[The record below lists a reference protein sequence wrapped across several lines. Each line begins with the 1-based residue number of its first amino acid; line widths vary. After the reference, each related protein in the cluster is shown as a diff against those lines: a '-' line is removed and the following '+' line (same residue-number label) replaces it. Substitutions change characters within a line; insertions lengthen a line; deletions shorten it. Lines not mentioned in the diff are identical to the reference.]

1 MATPNRKKISLGR
14 KAAAQ
19 TYTATGKSE
28 TQVGYEI
35 SNNGSANTIISGEG
49 NDILNGNGKSTLNG
63 GAGNDIYK
71 ISKAGDTITDSAGTD
86 TVESSITGAAGYT
99 LAADAENLTLTR
111 SAGVGTGNSKNN
123 VITGNRSNNT
133 LTGGG
138 GNDTINA
145 GAGNDLIV
153 VNGADLNGLV
163 IDGGTGVNTVQ
174 INGTTN
180 DLASVNLV
188 NWQNVN
194 SVKVGTSG
202 SALTY
207 TQFQNTV
214 NSTAV
219 VAQATAAAAALST
232 SNSTAAAQST
242 AAAAAL
248 STTNSTA
255 AAQSTAAAAA
265 LSTSNSTSVAQS
277 TAASTALVSQ
287 QAQAALDNVNLAAGS
302 NGIVSIVGGV
312 SSNTAYAV
320 GTGYSA
326 TLQGDTLGDAMTN
339 HGYTNSRYVIDV
351 SGATGSRNW
360 YMVGGAA
367 TGGDNFIFNGGAQLG
382 ESTITH
388 GGNTGADNIVLT
400 GGVVTDGNFSK
411 VGAGAWTVLA
421 ATSGATAVSFEVG
434 STAKAA
440 GVSTLTG
447 STNADTFSVISSWGT
462 TGVTIDGAA
471 GNDTIN
477 FSSVTQLTNSDVTGS
492 AGADTIA
499 MTSDG
504 VSVADSAFANHSTVD
519 AFVTANGANTFTF
532 GTNAQTAGIA
542 SVTGGT
548 GNDSFGFVNGFDVAA
563 GQTTAFY
570 GLAGANVFT
579 VQSGVTTSATFVG
592 GADVD
597 TFNIATATQ
606 LGAVSIAGGA
616 SNDVLNI
623 TLAATVVD
631 ADFVQVTSVETL
643 NFTAASDVTYDVNG
657 AAAGIVTINGST
669 AGDTF
674 TTGVG
679 ATNSFTINAGDGADF
694 ITNGSTSGANL
705 YGGAGNDTLSFAS
718 VGAFTTASVIDGGT
732 GSNAVEFTGGL
743 SVVDANFANI
753 AAGTIQAL
761 YGVGGTSI
769 VAGTRALA
777 AGVSTLFG
785 DASADNL
792 NASAYGTNAV
802 TLSGGGGADN
812 LTGASSG
819 ANTFLFQNQVNFIA
833 SNATGGTSIDTI
845 AFQNAV
851 TIADADF
858 GTYSGMDAVQL
869 NGTAASTFEFG
880 AFGSAAGITSVTGV
894 GSGAVTFTLSSN
906 TNAVTFVGGAGA
918 DQFIITGS
926 NVFTAASISGGAGI
940 DTLTFNTPDTVS
952 SSIADSSFTRI
963 AAGTI
968 EVVTGTGATSI
979 TLGSNALAAG
989 VTTVAVGSTNGVV
1002 DFNVGS
1008 GFGTAGISLS
1018 ASAGTG
1024 SFNFV
1029 STSQFANATLVGGA
1043 GTSDVINFDAAGT
1056 ITSLA
1061 NVTYVEEIN
1070 LFGASS
1076 LTFQN
1081 GGVTGSNVLT
1091 ITTGTGNSTINAT
1104 GRTTGYL
1111 DLQGTSSGAD
1121 TFTGGNQIDTLQ
1133 GWSVGATSS
1142 VVDSLT
1148 GGAGADV
1155 FVIADNT
1162 HSGYDASA
1170 GWAVITDFGNG
1181 SDAIGVGSNNTGT
1194 FTVLTTVVA
1203 GGASYA
1209 FGIND
1214 QLGNMIAVGN
1224 YASSAAATNGI
1235 SFVA

>member
-1 MATPNRKKISLGR
+1 MNNSKKSKSKKPKNTNNKSRTPSRSRDQQKQINEALAAS
-14 KAAAQ
+14 AAAQ
-19 TYTATGKSE
+19 A
-28 TQVGYEI
+28 
-35 SNNGSANTIISGEG
+35 SAN
-49 NDILNGNGKSTLNG
+49 
-63 GAGNDIYK
+63 
-71 ISKAGDTITDSAGTD
+71 
-86 TVESSITGAAGYT
+86 
-99 LAADAENLTLTR
+99 
-111 SAGVGTGNSKNN
+111 
-123 VITGNRSNNT
+123 
-133 LTGGG
+133 
-138 GNDTINA
+138 
-145 GAGNDLIV
+145 
-153 VNGADLNGLV
+153 
-163 IDGGTGVNTVQ
+163 
-174 INGTTN
+174 
-180 DLASVNLV
+180 
-188 NWQNVN
+188 
-194 SVKVGTSG
+194 
-202 SALTY
+202 
-207 TQFQNTV
+207 
-214 NSTAV
+214 
-219 VAQATAAAAALST
+219 QANAAAAAQASTSVVQSTASASTASAMSTASSTASANQSTASSTASANQSTASSTASANLST
-232 SNSTAAAQST
+232 ASASTATAQST
-242 AAAAAL
+242 AII
-248 STTNSTA
+248 
-255 AAQSTAAAAA
+255 
-265 LSTSNSTSVAQS
+265 
-277 TAASTALVSQ
+277 SQ
-287 QAQAALDNVNLAAGS
+287 QAQAAIDQVNLAAGP
-302 NGIVSIVGGV
+302 NGLISIVGDV
-312 SSNTAYAV
+312 SSNIAYATLAN
-320 GTGYSA
+320 GTNTGYSA
-326 TLQGDTLGDAMTN
+326 TLQGDTLGVGMVN
-339 HGYTNSRYVIDV
+339 HGYTNSQYVIDV
-351 SGATGSRNW
+351 SGVTGSRNW
-360 YMVGGAA
+360 YMVGGSA
-367 TGGDNFIFNGGAQLG
+367 TGGDNFIFNSGAQLG
-382 ESTITH
+382 ASNVTH

-400 GGVVTDGNFSK
+400 GGTVTDANFSK
-411 VGAGAWTVLA
+411 VGAGVWDVEGSA
-421 ATSGATAVSFEVG
+421 AAVSFEVG

-440 GVSTLTG
+440 GVTTLNG

-504 VSVADSAFANHSTVD
+504 VSVADSAFANHSMVE

-532 GTNAQTAGIA
+532 GTNAQAAGIA

-548 GNDSFGFVNGFDVAA
+548 GNDSFGFATGYDEA
-563 GQTTAFY
+563 GGLTTSFY

-579 VQSGVTTSATFVG
+579 VQSGVTTSATLVG
-592 GADVD
+592 GEDVD
-597 TFNIATATQ
+597 TFNIATETQ
-606 LGAVSIAGGA
+606 LDPVSIAGGA

-623 TLAATVVD
+623 TSAATT
-631 ADFVQVTSVETL
+631 ANSDFDRISSVETI
-643 NFTAASDVTYDVNG
+643 NFSAASDVTFG
-657 AAAGIVTINGST
+657 SSALAAGIVTFNGST
-669 AGDTF
+669 AGDIF
-674 TTGVG
+674 TAEVG

-705 YGGAGNDTLSFAS
+705 YGGAGDDTLSFAS

-732 GSNAVEFTGGL
+732 GSNAVQFTGGL

-761 YGVGGTSI
+761 YGDASPTSI
-769 VAGTRALA
+769 VVGTRAMA
-777 AGVSTLFG
+777 AGVASLFG
-785 DASADNL
+785 GAGNDNL
-792 NASAYGTNAV
+792 NASAYGTSAV

-819 ANTFLFQNQVNFIA
+819 ANTFLFEDQTNFIS

-851 TIADADF
+851 TIADVDF

-1133 GWSVGATSS
+1133 GWSAGATSS

-1155 FVIADNT
+1155 FVIADDTN
-1162 HSGYDASA
+1162 SGYDASA

-1181 SDAIGVGSNNTGT
+1181 LDKIGVGLNNTGT
-1194 FTVLTTVVA
+1194 FTVLTTVDA